1 VSELRQNLLTG
12 NWAVIAP
19 ERGEKP
25 RAFESPASAG
35 IATYPEYDPSC
46 PFCPDNEERF
56 PLEIIDTVKGIEENW
71 VTRIINNKYKLFD
84 DLPTCPIGPEPFKK
98 SGLYS
103 YYQGC
108 GNHYLVI
115 ESRLH
120 NRPMG
125 AISHEEINN
134 TLQSYLKI
142 CRLFKKNPNNL
153 VTIVFKNQ
161 GLHAGASQIHAHSQI
176 VGSRIVPALIRN
188 AMHVQDKFFDDNGA
202 CALCT
207 IVDHELH
214 LKKRVVVETEHSVV
228 LSPYAASAPYE
239 IWIVPKRHFA
249 CYEDILDDE
258 LTDTAIA
265 LKRVL
270 SAYITK
276 LKNPDFNYF
285 FHSAPHPLSNVPFYH
300 LYIQILPRLTIAGGF
315 EAGTRIPVNTVWPEA
330 VPEFLFDDK

>member
-1 VSELRQNLLTG
+1 VSELRQNFLTG

-25 RAFESPASAG
+25 RAFDPPASAG
-35 IATYPEYDPSC
+35 IDTYPEYAPSC
-46 PFCPDNEERF
+46 PFCPNNEEKF
-56 PLEIIDTVKGIEENW
+56 PLEVIDTCGASPDKWI
-71 VTRIINNKYKLFD
+71 TKIINNKYKLFD
-84 DLPTCPIGPEPFKK
+84 DLPTCPISPEPFKK
-98 SGLYS
+98 SGIYS

-115 ESRLH
+115 ESRIH

-125 AISHEEINN
+125 AMSHGEICN
-134 TLQSYLKI
+134 TLNSYLKI
-142 CRLFKKNPNNL
+142 SRLFRENPNNL

-161 GLHAGASQIHAHSQI
+161 GTRAGASQIHAHSQI

-188 AMHVQDKFFDDNGA
+188 AMHVQDKIFDDNGT
-202 CALCT
+202 CALCK
-207 IVDHELH
+207 ILDHEIH
-214 LKKRVVVETEHSVV
+214 LKERVGFETEHSVV

-249 CYEDILDDE
+249 CYEDILDSEIQD
-258 LTDTAIA
+258 IA
-265 LKRVL
+265 MLLKKVL
-270 SAYITK
+270 SAYIAK
-276 LKNPDFNYF
+276 LNNPDFNYF
-285 FHSAPHPLSNVPFYH
+285 FHSAPHPMSHVPFYH
-300 LYIQILPRLTIAGGF
+300 MYVQILPRLTIAGGF